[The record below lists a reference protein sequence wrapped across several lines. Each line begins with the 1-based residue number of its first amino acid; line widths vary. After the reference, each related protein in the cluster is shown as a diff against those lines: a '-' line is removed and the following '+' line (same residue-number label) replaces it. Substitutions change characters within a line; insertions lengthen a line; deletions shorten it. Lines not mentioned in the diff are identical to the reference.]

1 MLIGLLAA
9 CVATVLSVWIQHH
22 LVTHVRPLLD
32 PTLHLQNIHPD
43 FDPDWHNFDSFPSD
57 TATLFFSIVTVIF
70 LEHRIAGGIA
80 FIWSL
85 VTVGITRVALG
96 WHYPS
101 DVAGGLLLGVTC
113 VYLFTRIRPLRV
125 LFERLL
131 LRCER
136 RMYLLHAFLF
146 PVLADAYMLFPGLR
160 SFYHSLERIG
170 AYLERL

>member
-1 MLIGLLAA
+1 MRGKHNVFSIDLHLLIELNSIVCHNALCGEIARFIGKDPFFRGFPIFFLVVALWFSSDSRQRRSRMLIGLLAA

-80 FIWSL
+80 FIW
-85 VTVGITRVALG
+85 
-96 WHYPS
+96 
-101 DVAGGLLLGVTC
+101 
-113 VYLFTRIRPLRV
+113 
-125 LFERLL
+125 
-131 LRCER
+131 
-136 RMYLLHAFLF
+136 
-146 PVLADAYMLFPGLR
+146 
-160 SFYHSLERIG
+160 
-170 AYLERL
+170 